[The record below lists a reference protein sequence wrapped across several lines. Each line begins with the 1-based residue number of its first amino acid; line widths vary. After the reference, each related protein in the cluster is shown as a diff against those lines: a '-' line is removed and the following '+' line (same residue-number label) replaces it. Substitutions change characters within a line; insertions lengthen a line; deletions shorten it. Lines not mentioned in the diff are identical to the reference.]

1 MPEEDAYWHEQIH
14 SIMPDLEISAY
25 ELHQEGLVNDV
36 LIVNNEWVFRFCKT
50 DWAKE
55 LMANEDRLMV
65 FLGPKLP
72 LAIPQPV
79 KRAEGVIVY
88 QHLVGEH
95 FVRQAWSAADEPGKQ
110 SFADQLGAFLA
121 ALHLV
126 DTSSLDWEVLH
137 SYAPVTRETW
147 VEIYDRVVDQ
157 VYPLL
162 LSHQIE
168 WVQALFEPALTQPDF
183 FDFIP
188 ALVHGDLAP
197 YHILYDLDQNHL
209 TAVIDFGVAGL
220 GDPATDLG
228 SLLNYYG
235 ESLVGRLAKTYPD
248 WQKLVDRARFY
259 AQAVELQWVL
269 LGLESGEKY
278 WFTSHL
284 GNARDIRD
292 KG

>member
-1 MPEEDAYWHEQIH
+1 MPDQDAYWHEQIH
-14 SIMPDLEISAY
+14 KIMPNLEISAY
-25 ELHQEGLVNDV
+25 ELHQEGLINDV
-36 LIVNNEWVFRFCKT
+36 LIVNNEWVFRFSKT
-50 DWAKE
+50 DWARE

-65 FLGPKLP
+65 YLGPRLP
-72 LAIPQPV
+72 LLIPNTV
-79 KRAEGVIVY
+79 KRADGVIVY

-95 FVRQAWSAADEPGKQ
+95 FLRQSWLGVDEAGKQ
-110 SFADQLGAFLA
+110 AFADQLGAFLYV
-121 ALHLV
+121 LHSV
-126 DTSSLDWEVLH
+126 DPAEMDWEVLH

-147 VEIYDRVVDQ
+147 LEIHDRVVDQ

-162 LSHQIE
+162 LPHQVE
-168 WVQALFEPALTQPDF
+168 WVEGLFVPALTRPDF
-183 FDFIP
+183 FEFKP

-197 YHILYDLDQNHL
+197 YHILYDPEGNRL

-235 ESLVGRLAKTYPD
+235 EALVTKLGKTYPGL
-248 WQKLVDRARFY
+248 QEFMDRARFY
-259 AQAVELQWVL
+259 AQAIELQWVL

-284 GNARDIRD
+284 GSARDIWH
-292 KG
+292 